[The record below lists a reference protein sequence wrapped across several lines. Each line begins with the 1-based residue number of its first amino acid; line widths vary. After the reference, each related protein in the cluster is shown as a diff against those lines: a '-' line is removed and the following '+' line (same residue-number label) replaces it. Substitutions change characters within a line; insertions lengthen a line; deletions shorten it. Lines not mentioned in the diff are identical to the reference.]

1 MKKII
6 TFLIIVNCFT
16 LQSQNQKDLLKT
28 YTFEEVELLH
38 KQNPKPILV
47 YSYTDWCKF
56 CFAMEKNTFKNKKV
70 IQTINDQFYFIKLN
84 AETKKDIT
92 FLNKKFIYKATGIN
106 TGIHELTNELASVKN
121 RISYPT
127 ITKLNSNF
135 EIEFQKVG
143 YLNSNYFIQ
152 ILK

>member
-47 YSYTDWCKF
+47 YIYTDWCKF